1 MIKTIPNTVKFGTID
16 IKDSY
21 IFYYRKYVFA
31 FVNLRP
37 VAPGHVLLSP
47 LRKEKKYKDLTETEV
62 MEMWTSAK
70 KISDN
75 LKKFYNVYIK
85 LNKI

>member
-1 MIKTIPNTVKFGTID
+1 MLKTIPNTVKFGSID

-37 VAPGHVLLSP
+37 VTPGHVLLCP
-47 LRKEKKYKDLTETEV
+47 VRKEKKYKDLTETEA
-62 MEMWTSAK
+62 MELWISAK
-70 KISDN
+70 KISDQ
-75 LKKFYNVYIK
+75 LKKFYNVFLFK
-85 LNKI
+85 